1 MAFSSDEI
9 DLALAKILGDLEEVS
24 TLQALAERR
33 GINEPF
39 AQLDREQQVELVT
52 QLLDMARAA
61 NDRDEAG
68 IRQHAT
74 DEISIELVQQI
85 IADPRADAILHTI
98 MESNELTGDPV
109 DLPLEIKTAIV
120 KFMIKQGMVSF
131 DQQ

>member
-85 IADPRADAILHTI
+85 IADPRADAILRTI

>member
-9 DLALAKILGDLEEVS
+9 DLALIKILGDPEAVS
-24 TLQALAERR
+24 TLQALAESR

-39 AQLDREQQVELVT
+39 AQLDRDQQVELVT
-52 QLLDMARAA
+52 QLLNMARAA
-61 NDRDEAG
+61 NDRDEKG
-68 IRQHAT
+68 IQQNVAN
-74 DEISIELVQQI
+74 EIPIELAQQI
-85 IADPRADAILHTI
+85 IANTRADAILRSI

-120 KFMIKQGMVSF
+120 KFMIKEGMVSF